1 MRVITVLHISYA
13 NGLMRALAETSHDS
27 VEALLSNVSTSALLK
42 EGSSVPKQRLRQL
55 ILFARGLGLIEPD
68 DPLRLTPAGNE
79 YVQAGD
85 PEDVWR
91 ITEEQAALLRHL
103 MLTANVPNGY
113 WDGVA
118 LALSLLASAPQP
130 PAFIAEEFGR
140 ALARVGG
147 MDSWLSKNTFI
158 TQGRHY
164 MALLRDAG
172 LIDEHRKLIEAGVEL
187 LKQLDVPAHEDFH
200 TALHESND
208 PAPTPTPPEPPPSN
222 RVWVIRAGGKGERE
236 AVALAEGVSLIGW
249 ERLGDLSAKP
259 DRDWLKAKVAEQYSE
274 HNFTKKSIES
284 QAGQVWRF
292 VHEVA
297 VGDLV
302 VLPLKT
308 RPRHVAVGRV
318 NGDYSYRPDPPFNND
333 SCHTRDTEWL
343 DTDAPYELFDEEL
356 IASFGAQGTV
366 SALSADDA
374 PKRLL
379 EGLQRPRPALHL
391 VLKWSPSIR
400 ADTIDLH
407 REVAQ
412 AHGAVWWGRVSK
424 AGVTGLGD
432 NWIQAL
438 LDQISR
444 QITTYVFLTSSAGGT
459 WRTELLDITADSD
472 DVEADLVPAHYD
484 PATHH
489 SLWVKLAAFEK
500 VDEQHILDNYVK
512 AADGEPV
519 GLGALHNQTPVI
531 LQDKTQAP
539 PTTGGTT
546 STFSVTSIEARAA
559 AKKVQLPEDVYKQV
573 WSALESGKH
582 IIFTGP
588 PGTAK
593 TTLAMLVADAAR
605 AAQRCNGYVLTT
617 ATSDWTTYET
627 IGGLRPQPDSS
638 LVFEEG
644 LFLSAIRSNQWLV
657 IDELNR
663 SNFDRA
669 FGQLFTVLS
678 GQPVV
683 LPYTRPGQNGKPLVL
698 VPDEAV
704 SPLPDSEADVLPIPG
719 DWRIIATMNVFDK
732 SLLFEMSFA
741 LMRRFA
747 FIEIPSPE
755 PAMFE
760 AILDSKTADAE
771 AASEAKAM
779 LPLRHVVEG
788 KDIGPAVFID
798 IARYFEQRRTTPGAV
813 DASTLRFEAFYSYL
827 LPQFEGVS
835 DEEGERL
842 YKALVAL
849 LGNGWRLQIRRTLN
863 TVLGLQLAPPNQP
876 QAAEEDDDDEDDAV
890 VVEDADEAE
899 ESDEPEAPAPSA

>member
-13 NGLMRALAETSHDS
+13 NGLMRALADTSHNS
-27 VEALLSNVSTSALLK
+27 VEALLGNVSSSELLK

-55 ILFARGLGLIEPD
+55 VLFARGLGLIEPD
-68 DPLRLTPAGNE
+68 EPLRLTAAGAA

-85 PEDVWR
+85 PNDVWR
-91 ITEEQAALLRHL
+91 ITDEQAALLRDL
-103 MLTANVPNGY
+103 MLTAHVSNGY
-113 WDGVA
+113 WDGVT
-118 LALSLLASAPQP
+118 LALSLLATAPQP
-130 PAFIAEEFGR
+130 PSFTAEEFGR
-140 ALARVGG
+140 ALAWVGG

-164 MALLRDAG
+164 LSLLRDAR
-172 LIDEHRKLIEAGVEL
+172 LIDQHRQITDAGTDL
-187 LKQLDVPAHEDFH
+187 LQRRVPPAHEDFQ
-200 TALHESND
+200 TALQAASATNAT
-208 PAPTPTPPEPPPSN
+208 PAQTQAPPSN
-222 RVWVIRAGGKGERE
+222 RVWVIRAGQKGERE
-236 AVALAEGVSLIGW
+236 AVALAEGVCLIGW
-249 ERLGDLSAKP
+249 ERLGDLSGKP
-259 DRDWLKAKVAEQYSE
+259 NRDWLKAKVEEKYPE
-274 HNFTKKSIES
+274 HNFTKNSIAS

-292 VHEVA
+292 IHEVA

-308 RPRHVAVGRV
+308 HPRHAAVGRV
-318 NGDYSYRPDPPFNND
+318 MGDYEYRPEPPFNND
-333 SCHTRDTEWL
+333 SCHIRETEWL
-343 DTDAPYELFDEEL
+343 DADAPYELFDEDL
-356 IASFGAQGTV
+356 IASFGAQGTI

-374 PKRLL
+374 ARRIL
-379 EGLQRPRPALHL
+379 EALRRPRPALHL
-391 VLKWSPSIR
+391 VLKWSPTIR
-400 ADTIDLH
+400 ADTIELH

-412 AHGAVWWGRVSK
+412 AHGAVWWGPVSK
-424 AGVTGLGD
+424 PGVMGLGD
-432 NWIQAL
+432 NWIQGM
-438 LDQISR
+438 LDQIAR
-444 QITTYVFLTSSAGGT
+444 EITTYVFLTSSAGGT
-459 WRTELLDITADSD
+459 WRTELLDITTDWS
-472 DVEADLVPAHYD
+472 DVEADLIPSYYD

-489 SLWVKLAAFEK
+489 SLWVKLRAFEE
-500 VDEQHILDNYVK
+500 VDEQHILDRYVK
-512 AADGEPV
+512 AVDGEPV
-519 GLGALHNQTPVI
+519 GLGALHNHTPVI
-531 LQDKTQAP
+531 LQDKLEA
-539 PTTGGTT
+539 T
-546 STFSVTSIEARAA
+546 STSGATTPAFSVVAIEARAA
-559 AKKVQLPEDVYKQV
+559 AKKVQLPENVYKQV
-573 WSALESGKH
+573 WAALESGKH

-588 PGTAK
+588 PGTAE

-627 IGGLRPQPDSS
+627 IGGLRPQSDHS

-644 LFLSAIRSNQWLV
+644 HFLSAIRSKQWLV

-683 LPYTRPGQNGKPLVL
+683 LPYSRPGQGGKPLVL

-704 SPLPDSEADVLPIPG
+704 SPLSESEADVLPIPG

-747 FIEIPSPE
+747 FIEVPSP
-755 PAMFE
+755 PQSMFE
-760 AILDSKTADAE
+760 AILDNRTADAQ

-779 LPLRHVVEG
+779 MPLRDVVEG

-798 IARYFEQRRTTPGAV
+798 IARYFEQRRTAPGTI
-813 DASTLRFEAFYSYL
+813 DPSTLRFEAFYSYL

-842 YKALVAL
+842 YKALVTL
-849 LGNGWRLQIRRTLN
+849 LGAGWRSRIRKTLN
-863 TVLGLQLAPPNQP
+863 SVLGLEIAPPNQP
-876 QAAEEDDDDEDDAV
+876 LPADDEEDEEEIDPV
-890 VVEDADEAE
+890 PDEA
-899 ESDEPEAPAPSA
+899 DEPEDSEAVAPPA